1 MPAEPMIS
9 HKEDGVGWMIF
20 NNPDRHNA
28 LTPAMWARI
37 GDILADFEADPEVR
51 VCVVTGAGERAF
63 VSGADIAQL
72 PDGPPRAA
80 AARETSDAGGGGF
93 RVLSDFSKPMV
104 AMIRGWCLGGGVAVA
119 MKADIRVA
127 STDARFGIPAA
138 RLGIAYPLDSI
149 RDLVALVGPSAAK
162 SVLFTA
168 ERMDAAQAL
177 RLGLVDEVVEPE
189 ALEARVRAITA
200 SICENAP
207 LTIRAAKAAIN
218 HIVQATGEAERLA
231 RLVDACY
238 ASADFK
244 EGRAAFLEK
253 RRPVFRGC

>member
-1 MPAEPMIS
+1 MTAEPMIS
-9 HKEDGVGWMIF
+9 RKQDGVGWMVF
-20 NNPDRHNA
+20 NNPERHNA
-28 LTPAMWARI
+28 VTPAMWAAI
-37 GDILADFEADPEVR
+37 ADILADFDADPQVR
-51 VCVVTGAGERAF
+51 VCVITGAGARAF

-72 PDGPPRAA
+72 PDGPGRTPAPR
-80 AARETSDAGGGGF
+80 EGLGEGGGAF
-93 RVLSDFSKPMV
+93 KALRDFGKPMV

-119 MKADIRVA
+119 MKADIRIA

-138 RLGIAYPLDSI
+138 RLGIAYPEDSI

-162 SVLFTA
+162 VILFTA

-189 ALEARVRAITA
+189 ALDARVRAITS

-207 LTIRAAKAAIN
+207 LTIRAAKAAID
-218 HIVQATGEAERLA
+218 HIVSGAGDAGDLA

-253 RRPVFRGC
+253 RRAVFRGA